1 MMKPR
6 KQREIL
12 HNPQHMPLVL
22 LAMD

>member
-22 LAMD
+22 LAVD